1 MDTNTEYKMKK
12 KEKNIEKETTKEL
25 SKNNVGSSFIGEN
38 KPYRIALKDIS
49 QYLRDQNLQ
58 IVDEHGDVW
67 VVTPNRMANRETT
80 KLNIELKLHKINKHG
95 KRMAR

>member
-1 MDTNTEYKMKK
+1 MKK
-12 KEKNIEKETTKEL
+12 ETQNIEEVTTKAL
-25 SKNNVGSSFIGEN
+25 SKTNVGSSFIREN
-38 KPYRIALKDIS
+38 TPSRIALKDIS

-67 VVTPNRMANRETT
+67 VVTPTRMANKETT